1 MIRFNPD
8 TERKLKEDLANVGK
22 ANQGYNIYATVK
34 GSANHR
40 RIGTLDPKR
49 TAITFDG
56 TSNLA
61 PIIRKNELEDATIV
75 GELALVPIMISTIQS
90 AVGRLSE
97 TRVGKAKKA
106 MLTLVAKLL
115 RRGIISNPPKDPQRV
130 IKEKDREIE
139 HLKRVI
145 NAKSG
150 LYADQIARGLMIPS
164 VQDYPFDP
172 TKLVNLPEGFDG
184 VAVEMKGSK
193 LRIDFVEGN
202 YAGESELAS
211 MTTRQRAMRRAI
223 KQGKVSVRLCHLIL
237 YSDGTHE
244 WELIEIK

>member
-8 TERKLKEDLANVGK
+8 TERKLKEDLATVGK
-22 ANQGYNIYATVK
+22 SNQGYNIYATVK
-34 GSANHR
+34 GSPNHR

-139 HLKRVI
+139 LLKKVI

-184 VAVEMKGSK
+184 VAVEMKGSR
-193 LRIDFVEGN
+193 LHIDFVEGN
-202 YAGESELAS
+202 YAGESEFPS
-211 MTTRQRAMRRAI
+211 MTTRQRKMRRAI

-237 YSDGTHE
+237 FSDGTHE
-244 WELIEIK
+244 WEIIDQ

>member
-34 GSANHR
+34 GSPNHR

-61 PIIRKNELEDATIV
+61 PIIRKNDLEDATIV
-75 GELALVPIMISTIQS
+75 GELALVPIMVPTIQS

-97 TRVGKAKKA
+97 TRVGKAKTA
-106 MLTLVAKLL
+106 MLALVARLL

-184 VAVEMKGSK
+184 VAVEIKGSR
-193 LRIDFVEGN
+193 LHIDFVEGN
-202 YAGESELAS
+202 YAGKLGLAS
-211 MTTRQRAMRRAI
+211 MTNRQKAMRRAI

-237 YSDGTHE
+237 YSDGTSE
-244 WELIEIK
+244 WEIQTES